1 MAMYENQPVEIEVQD
16 SGPGRGRTRLIA
28 IFLLAVMLCT
38 VTVTPIAVIYRWYQ
52 QRPQTQLAI
61 IEEGAGI
68 GGVNRIAYID
78 PNEQLSTVAPDG
90 SARRQLTDDNRSH
103 QFPAWSPDG
112 SRLAVVSDDSLI
124 TYLDRDA
131 AEETGAFNVLY
142 ADDNDRPFYL
152 YWAPDSRGVSF
163 LTSHPEGIALHLANV
178 DPIPAS
184 QTLAIGQPF
193 YWDWDPSGDE
203 ILIHSGASGDDSRLA
218 YLNQDRNEI
227 SENIADPGLFQAP
240 GFAFDGRYM
249 AYAQVDD
256 FGVNQVTIHGIDD
269 QKQNTEQSLG
279 QVAMSWSP
287 VDHLLAYIS
296 SDGQIRSYYGPL
308 KLVNAESGD
317 RRTLISDTVI
327 AFFWSPDGRSIA
339 YFTVT
344 ELSEDSI
351 QVKAESSKR
360 DSLSKPSMQENR
372 LRLELWAVGISG
384 QEPKRL
390 ITFEPSRVFLTQ
402 FLPFFDQ
409 YALSHRLWSPASD
422 ALVIPITEG
431 ESSLLYIV
439 PVNGESPTPVAPG
452 SIGFWSHQ

>member
-1 MAMYENQPVEIEVQD
+1 MTMYENQPVEIESQD
-16 SGPGRGRTRLIA
+16 SGIGRGRTRLIS
-28 IFLLAVMLCT
+28 IFLLVVMLCT
-38 VTVTPIAVIYRWYQ
+38 VAATPIAVIYRWYQ

-61 IEEGAGI
+61 VEEGAGI

-78 PNEQLSTVAPDG
+78 PNQQLATVAPDG
-90 SARRQLTDDNRSH
+90 SGRRRLTDDNRSY

-112 SRLAVVSDDSLI
+112 SRVAVISDDSLVA
-124 TYLDRDA
+124 YLDRDA

-142 ADDNDRPFYL
+142 TDDNNRPFYL
-152 YWAPDSRGVSF
+152 YWAPDSSEVSF
-163 LTSHPEGIALHLANV
+163 LTSHPEGIALHLVNV
-178 DPIPAS
+178 DPSPAS
-184 QTLAIGQPF
+184 QMLAIGQPF
-193 YWDWDPSGDE
+193 YWDWEPSGDE
-203 ILIHSGASGDDSRLA
+203 ILIHSGASRDDGKLA

-227 SENIADPGLFQAP
+227 SENIAEPGLFQAP
-240 GFAFDGRYM
+240 GFAFDGRFT
-249 AYAQVDD
+249 AYAQVDEQ
-256 FGVNQVTIHGIDD
+256 GANQVTVHGIDD
-269 QKQNTEQSLG
+269 QTQNVEQSPG

-344 ELSEDSI
+344 DLSENSI
-351 QVKAESSKR
+351 QVKAEISKQ
-360 DSLSKPSMQENR
+360 DSLSKPSMQQSR
-372 LRLELWAVGISG
+372 LRLELWVIDISS
-384 QEPKRL
+384 QEPRRL
-390 ITFEPSRVFLTQ
+390 TTFEPSRVFVAQ

-422 ALVIPITEG
+422 ALVIPIRDG

-439 PVNGESPTPVAPG
+439 PANGESPTPVGPG